1 MTRPSAGLPLV
12 EEAVCLCAMCLDRVI
27 AERERSATP
36 IECCSTGVPVMPVS
50 VIAVDQ
56 GNVPACSMPTR
67 FRHDVTYFA
76 TPPGVQDAPAKL
88 PSGEY
93 WIRGADAARILD
105 EGVITIVS
113 PLDSASR
120 TEIEITEEQERW
132 LEWLVK
138 HGVQHVRIA

>member
-1 MTRPSAGLPLV
+1 
-12 EEAVCLCAMCLDRVI
+12 
-27 AERERSATP
+27 
-36 IECCSTGVPVMPVS
+36 MPVS
-50 VIAVDQ
+50 VFAVDQ
-56 GNVPACSMPTR
+56 GDVPMCSMPTR
-67 FRHDVTYFA
+67 FLHDVTYFA

-93 WIRGADAARILD
+93 WIRREDAARILED
-105 EGVITIVS
+105 GVITIVS